1 MKSFQEYLD
10 GSSEDSQALQ
20 RVLSLGYFGYEMYCK
35 IVEEMHEEDHP
46 RNSHRDDESEEGKK
60 LSQST
65 VLLIEL
71 LKKLIAYYVSLIRT
85 HTYSP
90 REKQVRVHFLKD
102 YIFHCMVE
110 DLLVRG
116 AAGDG
121 CKDVVAMV
129 REGELQDVRLT
140 EIANLIKL
148 SQITRL
154 QIQSTREVIE
164 EASFAQESDYFKK
177 AVEFKL
183 MQTVG
188 CLYSD
193 SCVVCSERQNDI
205 FVLPSLPC
213 PHIHH
218 WECLQKKLA
227 IDKHYSCPKCPQDI
241 ALSKKLTKTEQLILN
256 RGQRV
261 FPPEEG
267 LKRPARYEKASQPI
281 KSKDPE
287 GVTYSEEDNK
297 AFARLKDFEQ
307 VQVFEGLV
315 GTFLP

>member
-1 MKSFQEYLD
+1 MPNLGTDAISALKLHPDLQLLYLESLLLAEQKASRGNRLLTSGGGSGNHGHQVEPLSAALKTTYIKLLCRYKPDAVLAKLISYNMPRDGTLGVLEEYDIKDAALYIRYQLGYTDQSLKDSEQLIMKSFQEYLD

-177 AVEFKL
+177 AVEFEL
-183 MQTVG
+183 M
-188 CLYSD
+188 
-193 SCVVCSERQNDI
+193 
-205 FVLPSLPC
+205 
-213 PHIHH
+213 
-218 WECLQKKLA
+218 
-227 IDKHYSCPKCPQDI
+227 
-241 ALSKKLTKTEQLILN
+241 
-256 RGQRV
+256 
-261 FPPEEG
+261 
-267 LKRPARYEKASQPI
+267 
-281 KSKDPE
+281 
-287 GVTYSEEDNK
+287 
-297 AFARLKDFEQ
+297 
-307 VQVFEGLV
+307 
-315 GTFLP
+315 